1 MVIDSLKNLVDESLN
16 DYFLKKEKTYSSIL
30 NEAMSYSLNTGGKR
44 VRAILFLLAYSIY
57 KKDYKKVLDIALG
70 IEMIHTYSL
79 IHDDLPCMDNDDL
92 RRGKPTNHKV
102 YGDAIATLAGDAL
115 LNEAMN
121 IFFDF
126 SLKNERDSLKACRVI
141 SKASGSDGMIA
152 GQIVDIINEG
162 NKDLSLDE
170 LNYMHTK
177 KTGELIRA
185 SIIAGAIL
193 GGANE
198 KDLDL
203 LSDYGYKLGLAFQ
216 IEDDILD
223 VTSSTEVLG
232 KNAKSDIENDKV
244 NYISLFGVEKCK
256 EICESLTNE
265 CLKHLESI
273 EGNTKDLIEL
283 TILLMK
289 RKY

>member
-1 MVIDSLKNLVDESLN
+1 MVIDSLKNLVDNNLKN
-16 DYFLKKEKTYSSIL
+16 YFLKKEKTYNNIL

-44 VRAILFLLAYSIY
+44 VRAILCLLSYSIY
-57 KKDYKKVLDIALG
+57 KKDYEKILNIALG

-126 SLKNERDSLKACRVI
+126 SLKNGENSLRACSII
-141 SKASGSDGMIA
+141 SKASGADGMIG
-152 GQIVDIINEG
+152 GQVVDII
-162 NKDLSLDE
+162 DE

-185 SIIAGAIL
+185 AVVSGAIL
-193 GGANE
+193 AGANE
-198 KDLDL
+198 DDIKI

-216 IEDDILD
+216 IKDDILD

-232 KNAKSDIENDKV
+232 KNAKSDIENNKT
-244 NYISLFGVEKCK
+244 NYISLFGIEKC
-256 EICESLTNE
+256 INLCEGLTNE
-265 CLKHLESI
+265 CLSLLESI
-273 EGNTKDLIEL
+273 NGDTKALSEL
-283 TILLMK
+283 TNLLVK

>member
-1 MVIDSLKNLVDESLN
+1 MNKFENYLNAKIDLLTPSV
-16 DYFLKKEKTYSSIL
+16 TR
-30 NEAMSYSLNTGGKR
+30 EAMRYSLLAGGKR
-44 VRAILFLLAYSIY
+44 LRPQMVFSVIEGYHLNNEIGY
-57 KKDYKKVLDIALG
+57 DYAAAL
-70 IEMIHTYSL
+70 EMIHTYSL

-115 LNEAMN
+115 LNEAMT

-126 SLKNERDSLKACRVI
+126 SLKNGENSLRACSII
-141 SKASGSDGMIA
+141 SKASGADGMIG
-152 GQIVDIINEG
+152 GQVVDIINEG
-162 NKDLSLDE
+162 NKDISIDE

-185 SIIAGAIL
+185 AVVSGAIL
-193 GGANE
+193 AGANE
-198 KDLDL
+198 DDIKI

-216 IEDDILD
+216 IKDDILD

-232 KNAKSDIENDKV
+232 KNAKSDIENDKT
-244 NYISLFGVEKCK
+244 NYISLFGIEKC
-256 EICESLTNE
+256 INLCESLTNE
-265 CLKHLESI
+265 CLSLLESI
-273 EGNTKDLIEL
+273 NGDTKALSEL
-283 TILLMK
+283 TNLLVK